1 MPSDLVTPVTGT
13 VTGDVEC
20 RITETGTVIAR
31 FRLTT
36 RPREWDARA
45 RAWRD
50 GKPVAY
56 ICTVWRDLAR
66 TAAESLTDGV
76 TVLVHGRITEVR
88 DNTVWFSVDELGISL
103 RQRIAYTE
111 QSLPSPQ
118 AAAPISTPQPAAIP
132 APCPAPQPAA
142 VAPARRTRT
151 DSRPRWWETERAQ
164 GWPGFT
170 STGADS
176 PPPTAARTP

>member
-1 MPSDLVTPVTGT
+1 MSTAPLVPVVGT
-13 VTGDVEC
+13 VTGAVEC
-20 RITETGTVIAR
+20 RITEAGTVIAR
-31 FRLTT
+31 FRLTA

-66 TAAESLTDGV
+66 NATESLTDGV

-88 DNTVWFSVDELGISL
+88 DSTVWFSVDELGISL

-118 AAAPISTPQPAAIP
+118 AAAPISPPQPAAAP
-132 APCPAPQPAA
+132 APCPAPKPAA
-142 VAPARRTRT
+142 APARRTPKDT
-151 DSRPRWWETERAQ
+151 RPRWWETERSQ

-170 STGADS
+170 STGATS
-176 PPPTAARTP
+176 APPTAARTR

>member
-1 MPSDLVTPVTGT
+1 MSNAPLVPVTGT

-31 FRLTT
+31 FRLTA
-36 RPREWDARA
+36 RPREWDART

-56 ICTVWRDLAR
+56 ICTLWRDLAR
-66 TAAESLTDGV
+66 NAAESLTDGV
-76 TVLVHGRITEVR
+76 TVLVHGRITDVR
-88 DNTVWFSVDELGISL
+88 DNTVWLSVDELGISL

-132 APCPAPQPAA
+132 AARPAPQPAA
-142 VAPARRTRT
+142 IAPARRTPKDT
-151 DSRPRWWETERAQ
+151 RPRWWETERSQ
-164 GWPGFT
+164 GWPRFAPT
-170 STGADS
+170 SVESA
-176 PPPTAARTP
+176 PAAKAR